1 MFTFQEF
8 QHLEENRFM
17 SFFSRKKTD
26 TEKQL
31 DQLYKKWPEVKRFLQ
46 SIGCD
51 VVTAEDLFQEALL
64 IYIRK
69 VEEPDFE
76 LTVEPVY
83 YVKNTCKLLWYNL
96 SRKQN
101 KHPHISEVIE
111 IQEVESEWMQ
121 KEMKL
126 KSIENVLT
134 KIGEQCQSI
143 LKLFYGEK
151 KSMEEIAEIV
161 GLRNDKVVK
170 AQKYRCIQKAKEL
183 MQNEEESIN
192 LSIF

>member
-1 MFTFQEF
+1 LFTFLNF
-8 QHLEENRFM
+8 QHLEENSFM

-69 VEEPDFE
+69 VEEPDFQ

-134 KIGEQCQSI
+134 KIGEQCQ
-143 LKLFYGEK
+143 
-151 KSMEEIAEIV
+151 IAEIV